1 MLHTT
6 LGELISHRHG
16 REGAARG
23 GFVEKTEQKQGS
35 FSFVR
40 RRASVVQAEGL
51 ALCTGVHA
59 EGVHLHSSAT
69 CIVSNRVQ
77 SGALSVAWTVSR
89 SLGWF
94 P

>member
-1 MLHTT
+1 MSVWRPYASVSIGAIGRGCYTT

-40 RRASVVQAEGL
+40 RRVRR
-51 ALCTGVHA
+51 TPR
-59 EGVHLHSSAT
+59 T
-69 CIVSNRVQ
+69 K
-77 SGALSVAWTVSR
+77 LSLFMFSR
-89 SLGWF
+89 SLG
-94 P
+94 PTLPVPKRSVAYG